1 MINFLA
7 EFLFSAIL
15 WGSLI
20 TVWLWRRRAH
30 STGRLRRGV
39 LTVGLAWFALHTAIA
54 WYGFVL
60 PPSGYLVDADSED
73 PIKNARVIATWGS
86 YPMSL
91 WTSYCSGR
99 QAHLSDEDGHFAFR
113 LAPAPTLIF
122 GTLVRGLNPEV
133 SGRIG
138 IRKSAVLLAP
148 LWGDVPIQH
157 YAAGRRSN
165 GTGPNT
171 ACKINIIPQYR
182 GNRVLAG
189 EEDPFEAMYVEA
201 CIEKKPWTFT
211 GTFLRD
217 MTWNRPNQTDP
228 FFAVPGQPSNPVPPE
243 ILKRVYEE
251 LDQTVCP
258 AGGTCS
264 SSVSPAVHRQFC
276 EYFTSLRDADGDLK

>member
-1 MINFLA
+1 MMSLFA

-73 PIKNARVIATWGS
+73 PIKNARVVATWGS

-122 GTLVRGLNPEV
+122 GTFARGLNPQV
-133 SGRIG
+133 PGRIG
-138 IRKSAVLLAP
+138 IRKVAVLLAP
-148 LWGDVPIQH
+148 LWGDMRIQR
-157 YAAGRRSN
+157 YVAGRTITS
-165 GTGPNT
+165 GGLST

-182 GNRVLAG
+182 GNRVLAA
-189 EEDPFEAMYVEA
+189 EEHPFEAMYREA
-201 CIEKKPWTFT
+201 CVERQAWTFYDQYLQDMLLRGPPGGYYASEQLPDDPRQVAVRVLLPDVAT
-211 GTFLRD
+211 GGCPPYGNLCVSPIDANVHDTFCTYFSWLRD
-217 MTWNRPNQTDP
+217 LNGIPQ
-228 FFAVPGQPSNPVPPE
+228 
-243 ILKRVYEE
+243 
-251 LDQTVCP
+251 
-258 AGGTCS
+258 
-264 SSVSPAVHRQFC
+264 
-276 EYFTSLRDADGDLK
+276 